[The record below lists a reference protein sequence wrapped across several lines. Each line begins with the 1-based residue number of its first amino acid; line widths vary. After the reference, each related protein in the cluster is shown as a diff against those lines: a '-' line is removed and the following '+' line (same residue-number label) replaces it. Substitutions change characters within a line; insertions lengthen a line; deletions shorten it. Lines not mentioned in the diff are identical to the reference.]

1 MIFQALEEEEK
12 EEKSEDDE
20 EGSILSKSLLLQ
32 KEDFG
37 NGENVESQTTE
48 DFRREK
54 IYSGLKWGRSTL
66 VFSLFSKFF
75 IKAPT

>member
-12 EEKSEDDE
+12 SEDDEE

-48 DFRREK
+48 DFRRQK

-66 VFSLFSKFF
+66 VFFF
-75 IKAPT
+75 IF

>member
-1 MIFQALEEEEK
+1 MIFQALEE

-37 NGENVESQTTE
+37 NGEKVESQTTE

-66 VFSLFSKFF
+66 VFFF
-75 IKAPT
+75 IFQILYKSPHMN